1 MLPKPMHRI
10 DAYRMIRRR
19 AADAGFRQEAA
30 GGPLENAGHGRGRT
44 GIPFRTLLSDFSTR

>member
-30 GGPLENAGHGRGRT
+30 GGPLENAAMAADARES
-44 GIPFRTLLSDFSTR
+44 PFRTLLSDFIH